1 MGKTYKLIICGK
13 KGTGKTTI
21 LENLIYNN
29 GPNCTSINNSSSSSP
44 QLSSLNL
51 TPAYQSQQRLSSA
64 SSVSTAMSSSI
75 IIGTSQQQQQLPQND
90 KYFSTIEDMYVAC
103 WEKDKGLKEKFRFY
117 DTKGLE
123 NAKDIETINFM
134 RHLFSS
140 VDAAIL
146 VFSSLDADS
155 AQCIEKLKSEIEKS
169 KDKKET
175 CHFIIID
182 NVCATPVNVNASTA
196 LESANNNRDFIR
208 QELQNKLKANFYEL
222 NDKRENL
229 YKPFIDLFT
238 NITQL
243 PAKGSMNIVQSIKKP
258 KVFSSNK

>member
-29 GPNCTSINNSSSSSP
+29 GPNCTSITSSNSSSSLQSA
-44 QLSSLNL
+44 LAATSGN
-51 TPAYQSQQRLSSA
+51 QSQQRLSSA
-64 SSVSTAMSSSI
+64 SSVSSATSSSMI
-75 IIGTSQQQQQLPQND
+75 VASSYQLPQND

-123 NAKDIETINFM
+123 NAKDVDTINFM

-140 VDAAIL
+140 VDGAIL
-146 VFSSLDADS
+146 VFSSYDADS
-155 AQCIEKLKSEIEKS
+155 AQCIERLKSEIEKS

-182 NVCATPVNVNASTA
+182 NTCATHVTVNTSFTNNEPSTN
-196 LESANNNRDFIR
+196 ANNNRELIR
-208 QELQNKLKANFYEL
+208 QDVQNRLKANVYEL

-238 NITQL
+238 NITQI

-258 KVFSSNK
+258 KVFSSK